1 MSVLQRLRRHPF
13 DIEAHFDFSL
23 VLAYALPAPALEP
36 LLPPGL
42 ELDRV
47 GDLGLLAVAL
57 VQTRALRPAGW
68 PRALG
73 RNFFLSG
80 YRVFARLRS
89 RPSIRGLRILRS
101 DADSRVMTWS
111 GNVFTRYGYELCHT
125 RVDRSE
131 NHIAVAV
138 DGLAPLR
145 LEADLRPVDQPPPGS
160 PFHDLT
166 EARRFAGPLPNTFGW
181 EPETRSLVIV
191 GSSRANW
198 EPVPVSV
205 RVERLD
211 YLDRFSQFTTRLANA
226 FYVENVDY
234 RWKRGVLEA
243 VL

>member
-1 MSVLQRLRRHPF
+1 MSMLNRLRRHPF
-13 DIEAHFDFSL
+13 DFEAHFDFSL
-23 VLAYALPAPALEP
+23 VLAYAMPAPALEP

-42 ELDRV
+42 ELDRFD
-47 GDLGLLAVAL
+47 DLGLLAVAL

-101 DADSRVMTWS
+101 DANSRVMTWS
-111 GNVFTRYGYELCHT
+111 GNLFTHYRYDLCRA
-125 RVDRSE
+125 RVHRSD
-131 NHIAVAV
+131 HLLTVAV
-138 DGLAPLR
+138 EGPAPLR
-145 LEADLRPVDQPPPGS
+145 IEADLRPIDQPPSSS
-160 PFHDLT
+160 PFRDLH

-181 EPETRSLVIV
+181 EQETRSLVIV

-198 EPVPVSV
+198 EPVPVA
-205 RVERLD
+205 VEVQKLEF
-211 YLDRFSQFTTRLANA
+211 LDRFSEYNPRLANA

-234 RWKRGVLEA
+234 RWKRGVLERVA
-243 VL
+243 

>member
-1 MSVLQRLRRHPF
+1 MNVLHRLQRHPF
-13 DIEAHFDFSL
+13 DVEAHFDFSL

-47 GDLGLLAVAL
+47 RDYGLLAVAL
-57 VQTRALRPAGW
+57 VQTRGLRPAGW

-73 RNFFLSG
+73 RDFFLSG

-111 GNVFTRYGYELCHT
+111 GNVFTHYGYELC
-125 RVDRSE
+125 RAQVDRSTDRVT
-131 NHIAVAV
+131 VAV
-138 DGLAPLR
+138 EGAAPLR
-145 LEADLRPVDQPPPGS
+145 IAADLRPVSEPPPGS
-160 PFHDLT
+160 PFHDLK

-191 GSSRANW
+191 GSVRVAW
-198 EPVPVSV
+198 DPVPVSV
-205 RVERLD
+205 DVQQLAF
-211 YLDRFSQFTTRLANA
+211 LDRFAEFKPRLANA

-234 RWKRGVLEA
+234 RWKRGVMEA
-243 VL
+243 VA